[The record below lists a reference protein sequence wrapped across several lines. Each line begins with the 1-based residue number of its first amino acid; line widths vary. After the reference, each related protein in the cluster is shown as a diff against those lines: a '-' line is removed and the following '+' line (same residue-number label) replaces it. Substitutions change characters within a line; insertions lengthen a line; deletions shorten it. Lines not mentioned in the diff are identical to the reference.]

1 MQGEQT
7 MPKIFEKDCKF
18 TVIEYGSE
26 ATGLVSMDDIKT
38 AVSKTLLNI
47 LRKS

>member
-1 MQGEQT
+1 

-18 TVIEYGSE
+18 TVIEYGAE
-26 ATGLVSMDDIKT
+26 AGGLISINEIKA

-47 LRKS
+47 LKKS